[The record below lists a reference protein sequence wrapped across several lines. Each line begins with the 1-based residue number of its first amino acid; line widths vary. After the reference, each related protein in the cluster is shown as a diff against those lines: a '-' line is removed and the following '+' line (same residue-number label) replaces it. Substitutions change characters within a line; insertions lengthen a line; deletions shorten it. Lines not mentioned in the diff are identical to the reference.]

1 MILTFSFKRSIYN
14 FLKATI
20 KFVLQRRSKRLF
32 TRLLRFV
39 WMLRNHI
46 ALVRTLT
53 WTEWKMSTRLKI
65 DDIKWSMGGDWKNL
79 RLEKRQSPWFI
90 ILGNSFSPL
99 LPLISSQEGDP
110 RGSSDLTLFPGRGRG
125 RGPGPRPG
133 PGAGSREGESPG
145 SETVINP
152 GGQRRQTFS

>member
-32 TRLLRFV
+32 TRLLHFV

-46 ALVRTLT
+46 ALIRTLT
-53 WTEWKMSTRLKI
+53 RTEWTMSTRLKI

-79 RLEKRQSPWFI
+79 RLEKRQSAWFI
-90 ILGNSFSPL
+90 SLGNSFFP
-99 LPLISSQEGDP
+99 SSSYDYI
-110 RGSSDLTLFPGRGRG
+110 TGRRSQGFEWSYIIFWAG
-125 RGPGPRPG
+125 AGA
-133 PGAGSREGESPG
+133 GAGSREGESPG
-145 SETVINP
+145 NEAVINP

>member
-32 TRLLRFV
+32 TRLLHFV

-46 ALVRTLT
+46 ALIRTLT
-53 WTEWKMSTRLKI
+53 RTEWTMSTRLKI

-79 RLEKRQSPWFI
+79 RLEKRQSAWFI
-90 ILGNSFSPL
+90 SLGNSFSPL
-99 LPLISSQEGDP
+99 LPMITSQEGDP
-110 RGSSDLTLFPGRGRG
+110 RGSNDLTLFFERG
-125 RGPGPRPG
+125 RGPGPG
-133 PGAGSREGESPG
+133 PGAGGREGESPG
-145 SETVINP
+145 NEAVINP

>member
-32 TRLLRFV
+32 TRLLRCV

-53 WTEWKMSTRLKI
+53 RTEWTMSTRLKI
-65 DDIKWSMGGDWKNL
+65 DDIKRL
-79 RLEKRQSPWFI
+79 RLEKFATWETPK
-90 ILGNSFSPL
+90 
-99 LPLISSQEGDP
+99 PLIYNLRKFLFPSS
-110 RGSSDLTLFPGRGRG
+110 SSDYITGRWSQGFEWSYIIFWAG
-125 RGPGPRPG
+125 A
-133 PGAGSREGESPG
+133 GAGSREGESLG
-145 SETVINP
+145 NEAVINP